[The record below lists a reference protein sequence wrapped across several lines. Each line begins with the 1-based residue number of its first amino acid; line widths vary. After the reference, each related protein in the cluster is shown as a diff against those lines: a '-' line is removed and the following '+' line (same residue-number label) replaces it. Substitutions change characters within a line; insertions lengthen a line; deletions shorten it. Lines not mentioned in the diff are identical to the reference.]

1 MEYKYDTWEVIK
13 LINWGELVKENS
25 RQDAIDKGKEIL
37 KTLMLSDEEFEFHK
51 NKIRLYRKSLE
62 EFINGFSLLKF
73 GKSNIFPNNMM
84 KRGVGDD
91 GFWDL
96 CAHIIGLGYKV
107 HESIINDPMLLINYE
122 DEYVENFEY
131 IFINIE

>member
-13 LINWGELVKENS
+13 LINWGELVKENN

-51 NKIRLYRKSLE
+51 NKIRLYRESLE

-84 KRGVGDD
+84 KHGVGDD